1 MSEASKQIFWLDDGN
16 AWIEGKETWVD
27 LGYVPTS
34 STRAEF
40 EFCICGPTTRFRSTN
55 QSLRFTQEPIG
66 TPDVIVGHFGT
77 SDNNDWRM
85 FINGGDFNLNVDY
98 GNARATSSKKFNEV
112 GIWHKSIIGPGCY
125 GKLDDV
131 ELRGSTSGSLANS
144 TIKLFSESPTCT
156 SSNTSGDYGW
166 LGFKYVK
173 IFEGDVLK
181 MDLVP
186 AKKEGVACFFDKLDG
201 KTYFGLNKSLTFKT
215 KDLT

>member
-27 LGYVPTS
+27 LGYVPTRYTS
-34 STRAEF
+34 AEL
-40 EFCICGPTTRFRSTN
+40 EFCICGPTIRFRSTN

-77 SDNNDWRM
+77 SDSNDWRM
-85 FINGGDFNLNVDY
+85 FVHGANFTICADA
-98 GNARATSSKKFNEV
+98 GNARTETSLKLNETMV
-112 GIWHKSIIGPGCY
+112 WHHCILGMGCY
-125 GKLDDV
+125 LKIDD
-131 ELRGSTSGSLANS
+131 LIQQAAFTGSLANS

-156 SSNTSGDYGW
+156 SLNTSGDYAW

-173 IFEGDVLK
+173 IFESDDLK

-186 AKKEGVACFFDKLDG
+186 AKKDGVACFFDKISSNA
-201 KTYFGLNKSLTFKT
+201 YFGLNKPLVFNVKE
-215 KDLT
+215 LA